1 VTWLVLTSV
10 AGGLLIG
17 RLTGAAGLDDPRVE
31 QITTVSLCVLLVCV
45 GYEVG
50 SPGEH
55 WQELRRLGLRSLLVP
70 AAIAVGSLVGPVM
83 IAPLLKLPAM
93 QAATVGAGFG
103 WYRLTGVLLAKVHG
117 PALGALG
124 FLTNVIR
131 ELLAFVLIS
140 ALAVRVD
147 PLAAI
152 APAGATAMDTTL
164 PLIQRAAGSTT
175 AIVALVSG
183 AVLSSAV
190 PLLVPLLAK
199 LCP

>member
-1 VTWLVLTSV
+1 VTWLVLASV
-10 AGGLLIG
+10 AGGLLLG
-17 RLTGAAGLDDPRVE
+17 RLTGAVTLGDPRVE

-55 WQELRRLGLRSLLVP
+55 WQELRRLGFRSLWVP
-70 AAIAVGSLVGPVM
+70 AAIAVGSIAGPVL
-83 IAPLLKLPAM
+83 IAPLLKLPAL
-93 QAATVGAGFG
+93 QAATIGAGFG
-103 WYRLTGVLLAKVHG
+103 WYSLAGVLLAKVHS

-131 ELLAFVLIS
+131 ELLAFVLIPV
-140 ALAVRVD
+140 LAVRLD

-164 PLIQRAAGSTT
+164 PMIQRAAGSTT
-175 AIVALVSG
+175 AIIAFVSG

-190 PLLVPLLAK
+190 PVLVPLLAK